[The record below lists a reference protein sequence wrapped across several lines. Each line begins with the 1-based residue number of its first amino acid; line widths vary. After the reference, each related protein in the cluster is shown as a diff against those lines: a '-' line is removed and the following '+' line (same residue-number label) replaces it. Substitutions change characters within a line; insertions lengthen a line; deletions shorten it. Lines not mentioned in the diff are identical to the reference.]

1 MLAGVNGSTQRIE
14 NPEYQI
20 WRSQDQFLLGWLLS
34 TLSEGILSHVV
45 NCESS
50 FGVWKTLEKKFGVQ
64 SEARVLQLRYELNT
78 LKKEYLSIE
87 DYCVKMKAINDKLTS
102 AGSSITEKRI

>member
-1 MLAGVNGSTQRIE
+1 MLAGVDGSTEQIE
-14 NPEYQI
+14 NSKYQI
-20 WRSQDQFLLGWLLS
+20 WRSQDQILLGWLLS
-34 TLSEGILSHVV
+34 ILSEGILSLVI
-45 NCESS
+45 NYESS

-78 LKKEYLSIE
+78 IKKESLSIE
-87 DYCVKMKAINDKLTS
+87 DYCVKMKAIADKLTS